1 MHLPIVYRANFLC
14 TAYAGEY
21 ENILSVSWLR
31 LLKRQFSN
39 EVVVRYIIVNLADSQ
54 EGEKHS
60 LVKSQGT
67 SFTSSSSNARKGMKF
82 LIRIMYNNQKE
93 SLVTCEV
100 QSPLRL

>member
-14 TAYAGEY
+14 TAYAGECA
-21 ENILSVSWLR
+21 NILSVGWLR
-31 LLKRQFSN
+31 LLKRQSSN
-39 EVVVRYIIVNLADSQ
+39 EVVVRYIIVNFANSQ

-60 LVKSQGT
+60 LVKSHGT
-67 SFTSSSSNARKGMKF
+67 SFTSSSSNARKGISSHKTMKIV
-82 LIRIMYNNQKE
+82 LRE